1 MADKF
6 QQLRQSL
13 PGLEEK
19 VLLKNYTTFGIGG
32 PADFF
37 YRAKSVLDLIN
48 AVKLCRRLGIDFF
61 ILGGGSKLLVSDD
74 GFRGLVIK
82 NQSSAIKV
90 LKNNR
95 IKVASGVTN
104 QALVSFC
111 REHGLT
117 GTEFLVGIPGTVGGA
132 IKYNARFRDPRSFLK
147 YFVDFHAVKD
157 RFMGDLVETVK
168 LLLPDGRVVTR
179 GRRYCQFD
187 YHTSGLRSVFQ
198 KKDDIILEAV
208 LKLDKAD
215 PDQIDRAIKKI
226 SLWRL
231 TRKVGKKARN
241 PDPFT
246 GGLNPQP
253 RGKSAGCIFSNTPN
267 KWNHPAGRMIDLCGL
282 KGTRVGGAKISEA
295 HANFIIN
302 DNNATAQDVIQLI
315 KIIKKAV
322 KEKFDVELEEEIQY
336 IGF

>member
-1 MADKF
+1 MRNKL
-6 QQLRQSL
+6 QQLKKSL
-13 PGLEEK
+13 PGLKEK

-37 YRAKSVLDLIN
+37 YRAKSVPDLIN

-61 ILGGGSKLLVSDD
+61 ILGGGSKLLVSDS

-82 NQSSAIKV
+82 NQSSEIKI

-117 GTEFLVGIPGTVGGA
+117 GAEFLVGIPGTVGGA
-132 IKYNARFRDPRSFLK
+132 IKYNARFRDPRSFLE

-157 RFMGDLVETVK
+157 CFMGDLVESIK
-168 LLLPDGRVVTR
+168 LLLPDDRVVTR

-208 LKLDKAD
+208 LKFDRAD
-215 PDQIDRAIKKI
+215 PDQINQAIKKI

-231 TRKVGKKARN
+231 TRKVGQKTRN
-241 PDPFT
+241 SDSFT

-253 RGKSAGCIFSNTPN
+253 RGKSAGCIFSNIPN
-267 KWNHPAGRMIDLCGL
+267 KWNHPVGRMIDLCGL
-282 KGTRVGGAKISEA
+282 KGARAGGAEISEA

-302 DNNATAQDVIQLI
+302 DNNATAEDVVKLI
-315 KIIKKAV
+315 KIAKKAV
-322 KEKFDVELEEEIQY
+322 KKKFGVELEEEVRY